1 MTESGTYVNG
11 QLEGLHRG
19 EKIARWTTEKKSR
32 SGNTTIVGGVL
43 THVLRPV
50 EETYMEERIDYVTPY
65 SLIDFERT
73 SVINP
78 AEFPDLELTARRIPV
93 VLDEVVTINRFG
105 ELVHLD
111 SNHQAK
117 DHGAWKGLMD
127 RQRVLW
133 DHLRQKD
140 TAQGANAELL
150 RSNGDSMK
158 REAAASL
165 NATFRQRF
173 PELAKSCGS
182 HPGSTKCEPFQT
194 SFVLEMIEPRV
205 GHTCPGQSQAFKARQ
220 SFQMQILHTL
230 QMCESFR
237 SDSCSAQ
244 SQFT

>member
-93 VLDEVVTINRFG
+93 VLDEVVTINLFG
-105 ELVHLD
+105 SQVFDVCRERPCMTERIFERAHTVSVELILKRTH
-111 SNHQAK
+111 
-117 DHGAWKGLMD
+117 
-127 RQRVLW
+127 
-133 DHLRQKD
+133 
-140 TAQGANAELL
+140 LL
-150 RSNGDSMK
+150 RTGIH
-158 REAAASL
+158 SL
-165 NATFRQRF
+165 
-173 PELAKSCGS
+173 
-182 HPGSTKCEPFQT
+182 
-194 SFVLEMIEPRV
+194 LE
-205 GHTCPGQSQAFKARQ
+205 S
-220 SFQMQILHTL
+220 
-230 QMCESFR
+230 
-237 SDSCSAQ
+237 
-244 SQFT
+244 